1 MVSLCC
7 NGPARPGPG
16 ARPGAA
22 AGTCSRARGCGTP
35 PPGPRMNNTGSTRSA
50 VRTNGCMAQAF
61 KLPAVFKHTWILDQ
75 RHVWGPGLT
84 GDTILPLAVVPI
96 AGSS

>member
-7 NGPARPGPG
+7 NGAR
-16 ARPGAA
+16 AA

-35 PPGPRMNNTGSTRSA
+35 PPGPRKNNSTRSA

-61 KLPAVFKHTWILDQ
+61 KLPAVFKRTWILDQ
-75 RHVWGPGLT
+75 RQVCGPGLA
-84 GDTILPLAVVPI
+84 GDTILPLAVVPGPI